1 MNPESLIP
9 SPESRGPDPEARVPS
24 PEPRAPG
31 AGDIARLIIRAPN
44 PLGDAIMSLPAMAAV
59 RAALADRTL
68 IVAAAPSVAP
78 LFDEI
83 TAVAPQRVIT
93 LDQGREA
100 AQLREAGADAILLFT
115 NSFRTAWVSRQARIA
130 RRLGYRAHG
139 RSLLLTQAVR
149 KPRLRVHQSEYYL
162 HLVRELGFEDGRGLK
177 APAIPP
183 DGVASNGRVSSSNDT
198 GSPEN
203 VAPGPSG
210 PGGSSIHITPETRQ
224 RVDAFLKALGVDRSA
239 PLVGF
244 APGAAYGHAKR
255 WPPDRV
261 AQVIARLGARGVTS
275 VVVGAGGDRDS
286 GREIESALPAGSRV
300 VNVIGRT
307 DLRLLTGLLASC
319 HAFVS
324 NDSGAMHLAAAVGVP
339 VAAIFGPTNE
349 RVTAPLG
356 DHDVIIHQVFC
367 RPCMLRDCPIDHRC
381 MRRVSVDTVFD
392 TVIRRLDQRLPPESR
407 A

>member
-1 MNPESLIP
+1 LQ
-9 SPESRGPDPEARVPS
+9 
-24 PEPRAPG
+24 
-31 AGDIARLIIRAPN
+31 GDIKRLIIRAPN
-44 PLGDAIMSLPAMAAV
+44 PLGDAIMSLPAMATA
-59 RAALADRTL
+59 RAALPGCEL
-68 IVAAAPSVAP
+68 IVAAEGSVAP
-78 LFDEI
+78 LFEEI
-83 TAVAPQRVIT
+83 TGAAPDRVIT
-93 LDQGREA
+93 LDKRREA
-100 AQLREAGADAILLFT
+100 AQLRDAGADAILLFT

-139 RSLLLTQAVR
+139 RSLWLTQAIR
-149 KPRLRVHQSEYYL
+149 TPRRRAHQSEYYL
-162 HLVRELGFEDGRGLK
+162 HLVRELGFGGGRDLK
-177 APAIPP
+177 AAALQPNSVPGNDSVPATGGLSSTE
-183 DGVASNGRVSSSNDT
+183 GVSQEGVSQ
-198 GSPEN
+198 N
-203 VAPGPSG
+203 VAPGTSG
-210 PGGSSIHITPETRQ
+210 PGGSSIQITVITRQ
-224 RVDAFLKALGVDRSA
+224 RVDAFLKTLGVDRSA

-261 AQVIARLGARGVTS
+261 GQVIARLGARGVTC
-275 VVVGAGGDRDS
+275 VMVGAGGDRDA
-286 GREIESALPAGSRV
+286 GREIESTLPAGSRV
-300 VNVIGRT
+300 LNLIGRT

-339 VAAIFGPTNE
+339 VAAIFGPTDE

-356 DHDVIIHQVFC
+356 DHDVIVQQVFC

-392 TVIRRLDQRLPPESR
+392 AVTRRLDQRLAPGAR

>member
-1 MNPESLIP
+1 
-9 SPESRGPDPEARVPS
+9 
-24 PEPRAPG
+24 
-31 AGDIARLIIRAPN
+31 
-44 PLGDAIMSLPAMAAV
+44 
-59 RAALADRTL
+59 
-68 IVAAAPSVAP
+68 VAP

-93 LDQGREA
+93 LDQSREA

-115 NSFRTAWVSRQARIA
+115 NSFRTAWVSRQARIS

-139 RSLLLTQAVR
+139 RSLLLTQAIR
-149 KPRLRVHQSEYYL
+149 KPGLRVHQSEYYL
-162 HLVRELGFEDGRGLK
+162 HLVRELGFVDAGAVE
-177 APAIPP
+177 APALQP
-183 DGVASNGRVSSSNDT
+183 DI
-198 GSPEN
+198 GSPGS

-210 PGGSSIHITPETRQ
+210 LGRSSIHITPETRH
-224 RVDAFLKALGVDRSA
+224 RVDAFLKTLGVDRSA

-261 AQVIARLGARGVTS
+261 AQVIARLGARGATC
-275 VVVGAGGDRDS
+275 VVVGAGGDRDA
-286 GREIESALPAGSRV
+286 GREIESALPAGSGV